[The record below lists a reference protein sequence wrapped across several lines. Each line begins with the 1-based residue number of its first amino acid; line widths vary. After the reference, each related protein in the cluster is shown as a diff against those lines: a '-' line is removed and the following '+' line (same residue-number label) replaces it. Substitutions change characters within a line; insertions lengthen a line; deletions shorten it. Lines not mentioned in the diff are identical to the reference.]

1 MMEKMTDFL
10 FLMYPWSK
18 SLHIMSFI
26 AWMAGLFYLPRI
38 FVYHVERAERGDILD
53 ETFQIMEHKLFKF
66 IMTPAMISTWFFGLI
81 LISMP
86 GVVDWTNLWPW
97 IKLCSVIALTIFH
110 FWLGTKIKD
119 FSAGENMLTGRY
131 FRFMNEVPTLL
142 MIIIVLSYC
151 L

>member
-97 IKLCSVIALTIFH
+97 IK
-110 FWLGTKIKD
+110 
-119 FSAGENMLTGRY
+119 
-131 FRFMNEVPTLL
+131 
-142 MIIIVLSYC
+142 
-151 L
+151 